1 MEAWGGSY
9 RNRDLLDA
17 GEPPMT
23 DLAASVPQTTTE
35 LSDLIEIALVSL
47 VGLLLSFAF
56 IYGGANVGSA
66 LLAAS

>member
-1 MEAWGGSY
+1 
-9 RNRDLLDA
+9 
-17 GEPPMT
+17 MT